1 MSDTVRPC
9 HFLSLDAFRTAYE
22 AAVPGVS
29 FCYATGD
36 LALAAESELAA
47 RALRGLVQRY
57 AQASE
62 VALTQKAR
70 PDLPRVRGGR
80 AFEYRATKCR
90 RLTPC

>member
-1 MSDTVRPC
+1 MSEAARPC
-9 HFLSLDAFRTAYE
+9 HFLSLEAFRTAYE
-22 AAVPGVS
+22 AAPPGTS

-47 RALRGLVQRY
+47 RALRSLVQRY
-57 AQASE
+57 AQGGE

-80 AFEYRATKCR
+80 AFDYRATKCR
-90 RLTPC
+90 RLSPC